1 MQIHLQ
7 NSKKNEL
14 VAYCVESRVTSV
26 AKNDEKISLQGF
38 KDILILLSGA
48 VSGCC
53 LVCERFMTLHL
64 ELGLQPTSASCQGSS
79 PNLLLVEHLQDL
91 FIATE
96 ASVEQCRC
104 MNQRKWENQNSIST
118 YVSDSKKIFLSCRHP
133 TKIPSPHRVPPQSN
147 GIRMEVPEQV
157 K

>member
-1 MQIHLQ
+1 M
-7 NSKKNEL
+7 KKYLYKEL
-14 VAYCVESRVTSV
+14 KT
-26 AKNDEKISLQGF
+26 F
-38 KDILILLSGA
+38 LSCLSDA

-64 ELGLQPTSASCQGSS
+64 EFGLQPTSASCQGSS

-104 MNQRKWENQNSIST
+104 MNQRKWENQNSIHYQIQKRYFSHAAT
-118 YVSDSKKIFLSCRHP
+118 QLR
-133 TKIPSPHRVPPQSN
+133 SPLLTGFPPQSN
-147 GIRMEVPEQV
+147 GIRMEVPERV